1 MQAFPE
7 VATFFAWKYGTL
19 ELAISGAKNVMQHF
33 VNEGFCFAKGGNDLK
48 LKFMISTIRHSRF
61 LDIDT
66 DMMDFSGNILTFIFT
81 GANGFTPNSKQGGN
95 YYDSTTQ
102 YYSNEFQQN
111 VGLNN

>member
-1 MQAFPE
+1 
-7 VATFFAWKYGTL
+7 
-19 ELAISGAKNVMQHF
+19 MQHF

-66 DMMDFSGNILTFIFT
+66 DMMDFYGNILTFIFT